1 MPGRLL
7 AEYRCGRRRITGSGR
22 RAGDAATPPAEV
34 RRDWA
39 VPTAGLEWSCWT
51 TAVQVAHDLV
61 AYSGQLA
68 GEAQGRYL
76 PFDLSVSADSTAS
89 DVLDIVGMAG
99 ATLSA
104 VVSSADPS
112 VRAWHYG
119 STDPVGFAAM
129 GVGETIVH
137 TFDIAEGLG
146 LAWQAPR
153 ELCLFVLDRL
163 FPSRPS
169 GDPSDVLLWSTGRRP
184 LGDAAPVNEWV
195 WRAAI

>member
-1 MPGRLL
+1 VADG
-7 AEYRCGRRRITGSGR
+7 GSQV
-22 RAGDAATPPAEV
+22 ADAV
-34 RRDWA
+34 REMLRVLRPEAPRDWA
-39 VPTAGLEWSCWT
+39 VPAAALEWSCWT
-51 TAVQVAHDLV
+51 TAVHVAHDLL

-68 GEAQGRYL
+68 GE
-76 PFDLSVSADSTAS
+76 DSTAS
-89 DVLDIVGMAG
+89 DVLDIVGIAG

-104 VVSSADPS
+104 VVSSANPS

-146 LAWQAPR
+146 LAWRAPG

-163 FPSRPS
+163 FPSGPS
-169 GDPSDVLLWSTGRRP
+169 GDSFDVLLWSTGRRP
-184 LGDAAPVNEWV
+184 LGDAAPVAKWV
-195 WRAAI
+195 WRAAL

>member
-1 MPGRLL
+1 MLQVLRPE
-7 AEYRCGRRRITGSGR
+7 AS
-22 RAGDAATPPAEV
+22 
-34 RRDWA
+34 RDWT
-39 VPTAGLEWSCWT
+39 VPAAGLEWSCRT
-51 TAVQVAHDLV
+51 TAVHVAHDLV
-61 AYSGQLA
+61 AYSGQVA
-68 GEAQGRYL
+68 GEARGRYL
-76 PFDLSVSADSTAS
+76 PFGMSVSENSTPS

-99 ATLSA
+99 AILAA

-146 LAWQAPR
+146 LAWQAPDD
-153 ELCLFVLDRL
+153 LCHFVLDRL
-163 FPSRPS
+163 FPGGPS
-169 GDPSDVLLWSTGRRP
+169 GDPFDVLLWSTGRRP
-184 LGDAAPVNEWV
+184 LGDAAPLAGWV